1 MSVGAWFEAQ
11 IIKVVKEDKPKI
23 RDENCND
30 SCIDSMETDS
40 QEKKLKELHN
50 IDNMPSDGFVYHVVF
65 EGYGLLLFIHK
76 KT

>member
-1 MSVGAWFEAQ
+1 
-11 IIKVVKEDKPKI
+11 
-23 RDENCND
+23 
-30 SCIDSMETDS
+30 METDS

-65 EGYGLLLFIHK
+65 EGYGLLLLFIHK